1 MATTATSAATIAA
14 KLTLDT
20 RDYDAGLSDAEK
32 QAASFEKKIKKT
44 GQSLTKVGGIMTA
57 SLTLPIVAGFGKM
70 IDAASDMEQAA
81 GAVNTVFG
89 KSAYIVEDFGRR
101 SATAVGLAESDF
113 NQLAAVTGSF
123 LQNLGYDADSA
134 AQETLV
140 LTERA
145 SDMAAVFNT
154 DVSQALQAIQSGLKG
169 EFNPLEQ
176 FGVKINQAAINARAL
191 EMGLADA
198 TGAIDDNAKAQAALS
213 LVMEQTDRIAG
224 QFASESDTLA
234 VKTQVLKAE
243 FKDAAAELG
252 NRLLPLAVDLLDW
265 AIKMIDKFDALD
277 DGTKDFIVILGGV
290 TAALGPL
297 LVVGGR
303 VVTMIGDI
311 STAITALDV
320 STKVAIG
327 TLGPFVA
334 LLAAAAVGL
343 NVWHGQVKKATK
355 ESDEL
360 GDSLFDASDS
370 YEDYVKAVKAA
381 NGETPKF
388 NKWISGTNDALG
400 QGMSQV
406 NAFASQVDM
415 MTEAEY
421 KVQKAL
427 RGTVSNMWDAAESTG
442 VLSQA
447 TYDAESA
454 MEEAQSSAL
463 DMGNY
468 VGTLISMAEEY
479 DDILTDLNEN
489 QEEQAKLMKII
500 EQGGGY
506 LDGVWMSAQDAE
518 TALSDLNAESQ
529 SLQDRMTEMA
539 NQLVLDMYYAT
550 LAVDGFTDEEIQQ
563 YFQMADELGIISS
576 EASQLAI
583 DTYMD
588 ARQKIMGNPL
598 EVNIDETSLAQ
609 LTAKIK
615 AAIHAANGT
624 TVSVGSTSYGG
635 GGSSSSGLG
644 SVNVNPNALTRAVG
658 GFDYTTSPTLYEAS
672 ENGQGETAVFIPKNK
687 TLWDVATPNQIGS
700 ILPGYQEGKAGSKPE
715 ITIYA
720 EVSNDID
727 MYKLALTVADEL
739 EKNA

>member
-1 MATTATSAATIAA
+1 MATAATIAA

-32 QAASFEKKIKKT
+32 KAASFEKKLKKT
-44 GQSLTKVGGIMTA
+44 GKTLTKVGGIMTA
-57 SLTLPIVAGFGKM
+57 SLTLPIVAGFKKM
-70 IDAASDMEQAA
+70 VDAASDMEQAA

-89 KSAYIVEDFGRR
+89 QSAYIIEDFGRR

-123 LQNLGYDADSA
+123 LQNLGYDADAA

-224 QFASESDTLA
+224 QFASESETFA
-234 VKTQVLKAE
+234 VKMQVLKAE

-252 NRLLPLAVDLLDW
+252 VRLLPLAVDLLDW
-265 AIKMIDKFDALD
+265 AIKMIDKFDELNPKQ
-277 DGTKDFIVILGGV
+277 KDFIVILGGV

-297 LVVGGR
+297 LVAAGS
-303 VVTMIGDI
+303 VVNAMSSLVTVVPKVTAAISSM
-311 STAITALDV
+311 STA
-320 STKVAIG
+320 VAASA
-327 TLGPFVA
+327 GPIAV
-334 LLAAAAVGL
+334 LLAALTGAMLIADRAAKKTKVLRDEILDENKAVIRMDGTYQDYLDSMEDYLKLAGL
-343 NVWHGQVKKATK
+343 RITKDGQVVNKMGAVI
-355 ESDEL
+355 
-360 GDSLFDASDS
+360 DS
-370 YEDYVKAVKAA
+370 
-381 NGETPKF
+381 
-388 NKWISGTNDALG
+388 
-400 QGMSQV
+400 
-406 NAFASQVDM
+406 VDVL
-415 MTEAEY
+415 TEAEFRLQNM
-421 KVQKAL
+421 VS
-427 RGTVSNMWDAAESTG
+427 GTTSDFG
-442 VLSQA
+442 VYAMQMSYVKTA
-447 TYDAESA
+447 TYDAAAA

-463 DMGNY
+463 DMTNN
-468 VGTLISMAEEY
+468 VDSLISMAKEY

-506 LDGVWMSAQDAE
+506 LDGVYMSARDAE
-518 TALSDLNAESQ
+518 KALQDLNTESAN
-529 SLQDRMTEMA
+529 LEARMTEMA

-550 LAVDGFTDEEIQQ
+550 LAIDGFTDEEIQQ
-563 YFQMADELGIISS
+563 YFRMADELGIISS

-588 ARQKIMGNPL
+588 AQQEIMSNPL
-598 EVNIDETSLAQ
+598 EVNVSETSLDQ

-615 AAIHAANGT
+615 AAVRAASGT
-624 TVSVGSTSYGG
+624 SVSVGY
-635 GGSSSSGLG
+635 SSPVSGR
-644 SVNVNPNALTRAVG
+644 VNVNRNALTRAVG

-672 ENGQGETAVFIPKNK
+672 EYGQGETAVFIPKNK
-687 TLWDVATPNQIGS
+687 TLWDVASANQIAS
-700 ILPGYQEGKAGSKPE
+700 ILPGFREGRGGGDVTNNYNINATIPQDE
-715 ITIYA
+715 IVPT
-720 EVSNDID
+720 
-727 MYKLALTVADEL
+727 L
-739 EKNA
+739 EQMKVMT